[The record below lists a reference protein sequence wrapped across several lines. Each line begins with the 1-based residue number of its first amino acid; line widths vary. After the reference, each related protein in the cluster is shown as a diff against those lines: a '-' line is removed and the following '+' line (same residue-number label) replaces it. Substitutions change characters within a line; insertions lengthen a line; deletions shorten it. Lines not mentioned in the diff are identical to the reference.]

1 MPSRN
6 APRPRWTQRELDL
19 LRQLYPNQHTKDVA
33 AAIGRPAGNC
43 YRKAAELGI
52 RKAPEWLSHV
62 ARVRTA
68 APGHGSHAMRFA
80 AGQTPWNKGL
90 KGSTGLHPKSVVN
103 HFKPGSRHGRAAA
116 NVLPVGSLRITED
129 GILQRKVAGT
139 VGALYRNWVAVHR
152 LVWEQAHGPV
162 PPGHIVV
169 FRPGRH
175 TTDLDEITLD
185 ALELIT
191 RAENMRRNSYHNNLP
206 PELRR
211 VVQLRGVLNRVI
223 NNCRRKQQQQKET
236 T

>member
-1 MPSRN
+1 MASRN

-19 LRQLYPNQHTKDVA
+19 LRELYPRQHTRDVA

-52 RKAPEWLSHV
+52 RKAPEWISQV
-62 ARVRTA
+62 ARMRTA
-68 APGHGSHAMRFA
+68 EPGHGSHAARFTPGA
-80 AGQTPWNKGL
+80 APWNKGL
-90 KGSTGLHPKSVVN
+90 KGSTGLHPKSVAN

-152 LVWEQAHGPV
+152 LVWERAHGPV

-175 TTDLDEITLD
+175 STKLKEITVD

-191 RAENMRRNSYHNNLP
+191 RAENMRRNSSHTRLS
-206 PELRR
+206 PELARL
-211 VVQLRGVLNRVI
+211 VQLRGALNRMI
-223 NNCRRKQQQQKET
+223 NQRTKKDAE
-236 T
+236 

>member
-6 APRPRWTQRELDL
+6 TPRPRWTPHELALLREL
-19 LRQLYPNQHTKDVA
+19 YPHQHTKDVA

-52 RKAPEWLSHV
+52 RKAPEWLSNV

-68 APGHGSHAMRFA
+68 EPGHGSHAKRFA
-80 AGQTPWNKGL
+80 PGAAPWNKGL
-90 KGSTGLHPKSVVN
+90 KGSTGLHPKSVKN
-103 HFKPGSRHGRAAA
+103 HFKPGSRHGRAAL
-116 NVLPVGSLRITED
+116 NVLPVGSLRITDD
-129 GILQRKVAGT
+129 GLLQRKVAGT

-162 PPGHIVV
+162 PPGHLVV
-169 FRPGRH
+169 FKPGRR

-191 RAENMRRNSYHNNLP
+191 RAENMRRNSYHARLP
-206 PELRR
+206 PELARL
-211 VVQLRGVLNRVI
+211 VQLRGALNRMI
-223 NNCRRKQQQQKET
+223 NHRTKKAAE
-236 T
+236 

>member
-6 APRPRWTQRELDL
+6 APRPRWTPHELALLREL
-19 LRQLYPNQHTKDVA
+19 YPHEHTRDVA

-52 RKAPEWLSHV
+52 RKAPEWISHV

-68 APGHGSHAMRFA
+68 EPGHGSHASRFA
-80 AGQTPWNKGL
+80 PGKAPWNKGL
-90 KGSTGLHPKSVVN
+90 KGSTGLHPKSQAN
-103 HFKPGSRHGRAAA
+103 HFKPGSRHGQAAL
-116 NVLPVGSLRITED
+116 NVLPVGSLRITDD
-129 GILQRKVAGT
+129 GLLQRKVAGT

-162 PPGHIVV
+162 PPGHLVV
-169 FRPGRH
+169 FKPGRR

-191 RAENMRRNSYHNNLP
+191 RAENMRRNSHYARLP
-206 PELRR
+206 PELARL
-211 VVQLRGVLNRVI
+211 VQLRGALNRMI
-223 NNCRRKQQQQKET
+223 NHRTKKAAE
-236 T
+236 